1 MSEDLPQIRPNA
13 ARGAQTVARCH
24 ARLEAHRKK
33 LEEIARRPDPRVV
46 TAERLV
52 LAGACFAYLVS
63 MVGNVLRSIS
73 PQ

>member
-24 ARLEAHRKK
+24 ARLEARRQR
-33 LEEIARRPDPRVV
+33 LEKAGTPKAV
-46 TAERLV
+46 TAERFVLV
-52 LAGACFAYLVS
+52 GTCFAYLVS
-63 MVGNVLRSIS
+63 MVGTLARMIA